1 MVRME
6 NFHFIRKLQEKERID
21 KVNCMKNEQEMC
33 DVPELVNERFEHGKL
48 ERDGDELRTEKTIEA
63 MYKAFQNYKK
73 AAEFWAYRVKLC
85 ARDQDVAFKRT
96 ALLYGKMA
104 ECLRSSWMEEKIPC
118 KDAPWKAGELEKE
131 ENALLENVI
140 ALKKAIIKKMG
151 TWDGLNF
158 LRDTALEYNREIN
171 EEEEYPGDM
180 LFRFQWLFDIFIW
193 PDHEDSYRD
202 SYRRSPQAKET
213 LTLHSEH
220 DSMVLEIRGW
230 VEMYGRDYL
239 LTSSPLRIY
248 DNSGR
253 QNLEMEENSQSKE
266 VVLWE
271 VTDSDKPEYSLRFR
285 ELEYTP
291 RTKEIYK
298 DFEETQFLITEK
310 RQIDV
315 RSGQILAF
323 RKIKRAN
330 PAAKQSPLEKKFS
343 LYKKEIVAIIQ
354 NKLWDGE
361 VYWYC

>member
-1 MVRME
+1 MMSG
-6 NFHFIRKLQEKERID
+6 
-21 KVNCMKNEQEMC
+21 QEMN
-33 DVPELVNERFEHGKL
+33 DIPELVNERFEGGKL
-48 ERDGDELRTEKTIEA
+48 ERDGDTLRAEKTIEA
-63 MYKAFQNYKK
+63 IYSAFQFYKK
-73 AAEFWAYRVKLC
+73 AAEFWANRVKLC
-85 ARDQDVAFKRT
+85 ARDQEVAFKRT

-104 ECLRSSWMEEKIPC
+104 ECLRSGWMEEKILC
-118 KDAPWKAGELEKE
+118 KDESWKSGELEKE
-131 ENALLENVI
+131 EKALLENVT
-140 ALKKAIIKKMG
+140 ALKKAVIKKMG
-151 TWDGLNF
+151 TLDGLNF

-171 EEEEYPGDM
+171 EEEEHPGDM

-213 LTLHSEH
+213 LTLYSEH
-220 DSMVLEIRGW
+220 ESMVLEIRGW
-230 VEMYGRDYL
+230 VEMYDRDYL

-248 DNSGR
+248 DNNGR
-253 QNLEMEENSQSKE
+253 QNLEMEENAQSKALT
-266 VVLWE
+266 LWE

-291 RTKEIYK
+291 RTREIYK
-298 DFEETQFLITEK
+298 DFEETEFLITEK
-310 RQIDV
+310 RRIDV

-323 RKIKRAN
+323 RKMKRAN
-330 PAAKQSPLEKKFS
+330 PAAKQSQLEKKFS

>member
-1 MVRME
+1 MMRG
-6 NFHFIRKLQEKERID
+6 
-21 KVNCMKNEQEMC
+21 QEMN
-33 DVPELVNERFEHGKL
+33 DIPELVNERFECGKL
-48 ERDGDELRTEKTIEA
+48 EREGDELRAEKTVEA

-73 AAEFWAYRVKLC
+73 AAEFWINRVKLC

-104 ECLRSSWMEEKIPC
+104 ECLRSGWMEEKRLC

-131 ENALLENVI
+131 EKALLENVVVLKQ
-140 ALKKAIIKKMG
+140 ALIKKMG
-151 TWDGLNF
+151 MWDGLDF
-158 LRDTALEYNREIN
+158 LRNTALEYNKEIN
-171 EEEEYPGDM
+171 EEEYRGDM

-213 LTLHSEH
+213 LTLYSEH

-230 VEMYGRDYL
+230 VEMYNRDYL

-253 QNLEMEENSQSKE
+253 LNLEMEENAQSKA

-298 DFEETQFLITEK
+298 DFEETEFMITEK
-310 RQIDV
+310 RQIDM

-323 RKIKRAN
+323 RKIKRPN
-330 PAAKQSPLEKKFS
+330 PAAKQSPLKKKFS